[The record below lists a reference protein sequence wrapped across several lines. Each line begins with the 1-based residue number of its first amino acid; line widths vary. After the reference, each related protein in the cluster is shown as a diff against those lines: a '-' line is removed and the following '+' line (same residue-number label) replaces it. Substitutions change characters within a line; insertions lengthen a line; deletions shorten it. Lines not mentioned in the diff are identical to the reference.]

1 MTSML
6 TFLLLCSQI
15 ISFLSRYLVREF
27 CFVICLFHPPSILLQ
42 NLAIFTK
49 PLFATGYCT
58 MCFIKRCIFSL
69 TKNLSVIPTDKVFI
83 KTIFSGIDFLGWM
96 HFPNHRVLR
105 TTTKKRMFRNIE
117 QNLKPN
123 TIESYLGLLR
133 HGNTYKIRQNIQ
145 NMDRNLSVGFVAERN
160 L

>member
-1 MTSML
+1 
-6 TFLLLCSQI
+6 
-15 ISFLSRYLVREF
+15 
-27 CFVICLFHPPSILLQ
+27 
-42 NLAIFTK
+42 
-49 PLFATGYCT
+49 